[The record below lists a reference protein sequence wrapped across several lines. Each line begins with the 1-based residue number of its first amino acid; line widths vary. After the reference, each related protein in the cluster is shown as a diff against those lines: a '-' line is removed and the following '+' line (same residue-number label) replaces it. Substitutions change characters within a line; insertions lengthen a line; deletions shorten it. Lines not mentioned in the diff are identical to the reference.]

1 VRFSWN
7 LFFFDPW
14 NVRFTLLSHCGFI
27 YSSAH
32 TKVTRPLTALMSMI
46 SSRYTGLVLIR
57 SLNLLINI
65 AFTMWRI
72 SVITFKHENNIFDNG
87 RHTWSGYTVTNQHK
101 PIHQHH
107 SILKRLVPNRLLYDE
122 DIRWWLSQVRTA
134 AWTSTLRCAKRSSIR
149 WNDR

>member
-1 VRFSWN
+1 MDSWN
-7 LFFFDPW
+7 LFF
-14 NVRFTLLSHCGFI
+14 FTLLSHCGFI

-32 TKVTRPLTALMSMI
+32 TTVTRPMTALMSMI

-122 DIRWWLSQVRTA
+122 DIRWYDCHRSEQPTGCLRYDVRSALLSDEM
-134 AWTSTLRCAKRSSIR
+134 ID
-149 WNDR
+149 N